1 MIMMRTKIANDNNY
15 DDCFIDDDK
24 RSNVKQ
30 VFDLMVMTVKIK
42 TVIVLLIRNYY
53 IKMIMEIITTALIT
67 LAKNMILEIITIA
80 IITLAKMIMKSKR
93 VIYIFLH
100 TDDDIVD
107 ISSSVQT
114 ILAVMR
120 LIFVYKMIKPKIS
133 LAIRFYVL

>member
-1 MIMMRTKIANDNNY
+1 MMRTKIANDNNY

-42 TVIVLLIRNYY
+42 TMIVLLIRNYY

-80 IITLAKMIMKSKR
+80 IITLAKMIMKSKQG

-100 TDDDIVD
+100 IDDDIVD

-114 ILAVMR
+114 ILSVMR